1 MKHVSCQWVSTHTT
15 LVIEQARIVLPVHD
29 LARDPEIRCATCA
42 TDIIRGRYGFDRG
55 VSSSGRASEGS
66 APSSTA
72 VI

>member
-1 MKHVSCQWVSTHTT
+1 MSHVSCQWVSTHTT
-15 LVIEQARIVLPVHD
+15 LVIEQVCIVLPVHD
-29 LARDPEIRCATCA
+29 LARDPEIRCAMCA

-55 VSSSGRASEGS
+55 GSSSGRASEGS